1 VNCHVAFT
9 ITKSTI
15 NEPNTNTTL
24 DLPPLGPKTSDSC
37 AIVIVGMVML
47 ATMVIFREEGGG
59 GVMMVNSV
67 CVYFKNNNKYNDILK
82 LSLFIKENHWYL
94 LLF

>member
-1 VNCHVAFT
+1 
-9 ITKSTI
+9 
-15 NEPNTNTTL
+15 
-24 DLPPLGPKTSDSC
+24 
-37 AIVIVGMVML
+37 ML
-47 ATMVIFREEGGG
+47 ATMVMFREEGGG

-82 LSLFIKENHWYL
+82 LPLFIKENHWYL